1 MNICASLQNCDM
13 MQMALINLK
22 MSGSL
27 AAQEH
32 QESFY
37 KQNVKKN
44 VLIVN
49 NYGAAAKTCWKHL
62 ENINLLFRAV
72 RTEIP
77 NFQIIRGNFPREN

>member
-44 VLIVN
+44 VLIAFHTFSVD
-49 NYGAAAKTCWKHL
+49 GITL
-62 ENINLLFRAV
+62 
-72 RTEIP
+72 
-77 NFQIIRGNFPREN
+77 